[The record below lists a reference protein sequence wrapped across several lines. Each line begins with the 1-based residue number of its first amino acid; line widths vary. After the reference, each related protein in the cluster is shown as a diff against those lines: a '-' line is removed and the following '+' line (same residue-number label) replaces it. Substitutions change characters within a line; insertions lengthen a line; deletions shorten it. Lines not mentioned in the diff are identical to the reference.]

1 MIIEKVDIKSF
12 GKITDL
18 TLTFSEGINII
29 EGENESGKT
38 TIAAFIKYMFYGF
51 DTSSSSDDVDERR
64 KRLNW
69 ETGICQGT
77 MTVRV
82 GEKRYIISRTTVPTS
97 DSGRVAYKEDS
108 SIIDMETGTPAF
120 GKLSAGEVFFGVDRE
135 LFENTAFVGQIYDS
149 KIDEATVKQ
158 SIENILFSGSER
170 INNQRAAAKITEKM
184 RTLLHDNNVGG
195 AIPDLER
202 RHDKLEEQMKRSDA
216 DNKQILA
223 KETELHE
230 IRTRKEAAESTYKKF
245 TDLDECYKNAMLIQT
260 FDSLHELEVDA
271 EKRADDYREYV
282 EKHTRAGFV
291 PDEKYLS
298 DIVTAR
304 MAVNDTYH
312 SLTEASDEYS
322 RQRNA
327 AGITRESEG
336 MIELCDS
343 LGGEVALAE
352 RARGFHISKLKGLI
366 FSILGGLLAVAAAV
380 FGALVK
386 KLGVPA
392 VAGASVSGAAAL
404 FLIAFFGYIFIK
416 NSKNLKGMMQTFST
430 ASYAEFKVKISAVS
444 DDRKKRDDMLSS
456 TEAARF
462 AVDDARNN
470 YERAKGELKNVILRW
485 GEEPPVSELNVF
497 LDALEEKVKTYLEG
511 KAELYA
517 EKESRE
523 LTVRD
528 IRRTLSDKSEID
540 IRAQVSPI
548 KRKAMA
554 GINHDEIITGISEC
568 RAKIAAEEKLACEIE
583 GELFA
588 LKARAGE
595 PGDYYASMA
604 SVEDKIDE
612 LRSKHKA
619 YYIALRAIESASDNL
634 RTEISPR
641 LGEYSTALMEIMTD
655 KKYTSI
661 DVSDGLK
668 VTFTSQNGEKKSV
681 DFLSGGTRDLTYIAV
696 RMALIDMLYTE
707 KPPVSFD
714 ESFAHQDDK
723 RAGCMMKA
731 LASLKKE
738 GLQSFVF
745 TCHAREAALAR
756 EIVKDAG
763 VYKLTVAES
772 KD

>member
-1 MIIEKVDIKSF
+1 MIIEKIDIKSF
-12 GKITDL
+12 GRLKDL
-18 TLTFSEGINII
+18 TMSFTEGVNVI
-29 EGENESGKT
+29 EGENESGKS
-38 TIAAFIKYMFYGF
+38 TIAAFIKYMLYGF
-51 DTSSSSDDVDERR
+51 DANSSGEEVDERR
-64 KRLNW
+64 RRLNW

-77 MTVRV
+77 MTVKV
-82 GEKRYIISRTTVPTS
+82 GESRYIISRTTIPAS
-97 DSGRVAYKEDS
+97 DGGRVVYKEDS

-120 GKLSAGEVFFGVDRE
+120 GKLAAGEVFFGVDRE

-149 KIDEATVKQ
+149 KINEGTVKE

-195 AIPDLER
+195 AIMDLEQR
-202 RHDKLEEQMKRSDA
+202 RAKLEERMKQSDA

-245 TDLDECYKNAMLIQT
+245 TDLDERYKNAMIIQT
-260 FDSLHELEVDA
+260 FDSLHELELEA
-271 EKRADDYREYV
+271 ERKAEEYNQYI
-282 EKHTRAGFV
+282 EDNTRGGYA

-304 MAVNDTYH
+304 MSVNDTYH
-312 SLTEASDEYS
+312 ALTEASDEYS
-322 RQRNA
+322 RQRSA

-343 LGGEVALAE
+343 LGGEAAVAE
-352 RARGFHISKLKGLI
+352 RAKAFNKAKIKGLAL
-366 FSILGGLLAVAAAV
+366 SICGSLLAVAAAV
-380 FGALVK
+380 LGILSG
-386 KLGVPA
+386 KLGILATV
-392 VAGASVSGAAAL
+392 GAIIGAALAL
-404 FLIAFFGYIFIK
+404 AVLGFFGYIFIK
-416 NSKNLKGMMQTFST
+416 NTKNLKTMLKTFSVG
-430 ASYAEFKVKISAVS
+430 SYSEFKVKISAVS
-444 DDRKKRDDMLSS
+444 EDRRKRDDMLSS

-470 YERAKGELKNVILRW
+470 YERAKGNLKNVIIRW
-485 GEEPPVSELNVF
+485 GKEPPVSELNVF
-497 LDALEEKVKTYLEG
+497 LDSLEAEVKAYLEG
-511 KAELYA
+511 KAALYA
-517 EKESRE
+517 AKENIE

-528 IRRTLSDKSEID
+528 IRRTLSGTSEID
-540 IRAQVSPI
+540 IRAQVSPL

-554 GINHDEIITGISEC
+554 GINHDEIVTGISDC
-568 RAKIAAEEKLACEIE
+568 KAKIAKEERLASEIE
-583 GELFA
+583 NELFA

-604 SVEDKIDE
+604 GVDGKIEE
-612 LRSKHKA
+612 LRGKHKA
-619 YYIALRAIESASDNL
+619 YYIALKAIESASDNL
-634 RTEISPR
+634 RAEISPR
-641 LGEYSTALMEIMTD
+641 LGEYSTGLMEIMTN
-655 KKYTSI
+655 KKYSSI

-668 VTFTSQNGEKKSV
+668 VTFTAEDGKKKPV

-723 RAGCMMKA
+723 RAESMMKA
-731 LASLKKE
+731 LAALKKE

-745 TCHAREAALAR
+745 TCHQREAALAR
-756 EIVKDAG
+756 RELSDAG
-763 VYKLTVAES
+763 IYKLTVE
-772 KD
+772 

>member
-1 MIIEKVDIKSF
+1 MIIEKIDIKSF
-12 GKITDL
+12 GRLTGLTMSFTD
-18 TLTFSEGINII
+18 GINVI
-29 EGENESGKT
+29 EGENESGKS
-38 TIAAFIKYMFYGF
+38 TIAAFIKYMLYGF
-51 DTSSSSDDVDERR
+51 DAKSPDEEVDERR
-64 KRLNW
+64 HRLNW

-82 GEKRYIISRTTVPTS
+82 GEKHYIISRTTVPAS
-97 DSGRVAYKEDS
+97 DAGRVVYKEDS
-108 SIIDMETGTPAF
+108 SIIDMETGAPAF
-120 GKLSAGEVFFGVDRE
+120 GKLAAGEVFFGVDRE
-135 LFENTAFVGQIYDS
+135 LFENTAFIGQIYDS
-149 KIDEATVKQ
+149 KINEGTVKQ

-184 RTLLHDNNVGG
+184 RTLIHENNVGG
-195 AIPDLER
+195 AIMDLEQR
-202 RHDKLEEQMKRSDA
+202 RTRLEERMKQSDV

-245 TDLDECYKNAMLIQT
+245 TDLDERYKNAMIIQT
-260 FDSLHELEVDA
+260 FDSLHELELDA
-271 EKRADDYREYV
+271 ERKSEEYKQYV
-282 EKHTRAGFV
+282 EENTRAGYA

-312 SLTEASDEYS
+312 ALTEASDEYS

-343 LGGEVALAE
+343 LGGEAVVSERAKGFHKSKIKALA
-352 RARGFHISKLKGLI
+352 LLI
-366 FSILGGLLAVAAAV
+366 CGGLLAVVAAV
-380 FGALVK
+380 
-386 KLGVPA
+386 LGVLSERLGAPA
-392 VAGASVSGAAAL
+392 VAGAIVGAALAL
-404 FLIAFFGYIFIK
+404 SVVGFFGYVFVK
-416 NSKNLKGMMQTFST
+416 NTKNLKELVQTFGVGNYS
-430 ASYAEFKVKISAVS
+430 EFKVKISAVS
-444 DDRKKRDDMLSS
+444 EDRKKRDYMLSS

-462 AVDDARNN
+462 AVEDARNN
-470 YERAKGELKNVILRW
+470 YERAKGNLKNVILRW
-485 GEEPPVSELNVF
+485 GKEPPVSELNVF
-497 LDALEEKVKTYLEG
+497 LDKLEADVKTYLEG
-511 KAELYA
+511 KDALYA
-517 EKESRE
+517 EKENIE

-528 IRRTLSDKSEID
+528 IRRTLAGTSEID
-540 IRAQVSPI
+540 IRAQVSPL

-554 GINHDEIITGISEC
+554 GINHDEIVTGISEC
-568 RAKIAAEEKLACEIE
+568 KAKIAKEEKLASEIE
-583 GELFA
+583 NELFA

-604 SVEDKIDE
+604 GVDDKIDE
-612 LRSKHKA
+612 LRAKHKA
-619 YYIALRAIESASDNL
+619 YYIALKAIESASDNL
-634 RTEISPR
+634 RAEISPR

-655 KKYTSI
+655 KKYSSI
-661 DVSDGLK
+661 DVTDGLK
-668 VTFTSQNGEKKSV
+668 VTFAADDGTKKSV

-723 RAGCMMKA
+723 RAACMMKA

-745 TCHAREAALAR
+745 TCHQREGALAR
-756 EIVKDAG
+756 AELADAG
-763 VYKLTVAES
+763 IYKLTVGERR
-772 KD
+772 

>member
-1 MIIEKVDIKSF
+1 MIIEKIDIKSF
-12 GKITDL
+12 GRLTDL
-18 TLTFSEGINII
+18 TMSFSDGVNVI
-29 EGENESGKT
+29 EGENESGKS
-38 TIAAFIKYMFYGF
+38 TIAAFIKYMLYGF
-51 DTSSSSDDVDERR
+51 DVAASGDDIDERR
-64 KRLNW
+64 RRLNW

-82 GEKRYIISRTTVPTS
+82 GEKRYIISRTTVPAT
-97 DSGRVAYKEDS
+97 DSGRVVYKEDS

-120 GKLSAGEVFFGVDRE
+120 GKLAAGEVFFGVDRD

-149 KIDEATVKQ
+149 KINEGTVKE
-158 SIENILFSGSER
+158 SIENILFSGSEK

-195 AIPDLER
+195 AIMDLEQR
-202 RHDKLEEQMKRSDA
+202 RAKLEERMKQSDA

-223 KETELHE
+223 KEIELHE
-230 IRTRKEAAESTYKKF
+230 IRVRKEAAESTYKKF
-245 TDLDECYKNAMLIQT
+245 TDLDERYKNAMIIQT
-260 FDSLHELEVDA
+260 FDSLHELELDA
-271 EKRADDYREYV
+271 ERKAEDYNKYIE
-282 EKHTRAGFV
+282 ENTKAGYA

-312 SLTEASDEYS
+312 ALTEASDEYS

-343 LGGEVALAE
+343 LGGEHTVAEQAKN
-352 RARGFHISKLKGLI
+352 FCKSKIKALV
-366 FSILGGLLAVAAAV
+366 FSIFGGILAVAAAV
-380 FGALVK
+380 LGILSGGIGPVASVGAIIGGALALAL
-386 KLGVPA
+386 LG
-392 VAGASVSGAAAL
+392 
-404 FLIAFFGYIFIK
+404 FFGYVFFK
-416 NSKNLKGMMQTFST
+416 NNKNLKEMQKTFSVG
-430 ASYAEFKVKISAVS
+430 SYSEFKVKIAAVS
-444 DDRKKRDDMLSS
+444 EDRKKRDDMLSS

-470 YERAKGELKNVILRW
+470 YERAKGTLKNVILRW

-497 LDALEEKVKTYLEG
+497 LDSLEEKVKTYLEG
-511 KAELYA
+511 KAALYA
-517 EKESRE
+517 EKENIE

-528 IRRTLSDKSEID
+528 IRRTLSGTSEID
-540 IRAQVSPI
+540 IRAQVSPL

-554 GINHDEIITGISEC
+554 GINHDEIVTGISDC
-568 RAKIAAEEKLACEIE
+568 KAKIAKEERLAAEIE
-583 GELFA
+583 NELFA

-595 PGDYYASMA
+595 PGDYYASM
-604 SVEDKIDE
+604 SGVDDKIEE
-612 LRSKHKA
+612 LRGKHKA
-619 YYIALRAIESASDNL
+619 YYIALKAIESASDNL
-634 RTEISPR
+634 RAEISPR
-641 LGEYSTALMEIMTD
+641 LGEYSTTLMEIMTD
-655 KKYTSI
+655 KKYSSI
-661 DVSDGLK
+661 DVTDGLK
-668 VTFTSQNGEKKSV
+668 VTFTAEDGAKKSV

-723 RAGCMMKA
+723 RAACMMKA
-731 LASLKKE
+731 LAALKKE

-745 TCHAREAALAR
+745 TCHQREAALAR
-756 EIVKDAG
+756 EALPDAG
-763 VYKLTVAES
+763 VYKLTVSQA
-772 KD
+772 